1 MAKTRQKIQLGK
13 HVTAEQVS
21 PRELLQA
28 VERRREAVFARA
40 SPRLA
45 ATARQEVPVRTGA
58 LLASISSGVSRAG
71 NLYLASGGPGA
82 RHAHLVEYGTH
93 PSEKHPFGTAP
104 NPFMR
109 RTIAKERRA
118 IERELAAEL
127 GKPL

>member
-1 MAKTRQKIQLGK
+1 MARTRQKIQMGK
-13 HVTAEQVS
+13 HVTLEQVA

-28 VERRREAVFARA
+28 VERRRTAVFSRA

-58 LLASISSGVSRAG
+58 LMASISSGVSRAG

-82 RHAHLVEYGTH
+82 RHAHLVEYGTVH
-93 PSEKHPFGTAP
+93 TEP

-109 RTIAKERRA
+109 RTIAKERKA
-118 IERELAAEL
+118 IERELAAEV